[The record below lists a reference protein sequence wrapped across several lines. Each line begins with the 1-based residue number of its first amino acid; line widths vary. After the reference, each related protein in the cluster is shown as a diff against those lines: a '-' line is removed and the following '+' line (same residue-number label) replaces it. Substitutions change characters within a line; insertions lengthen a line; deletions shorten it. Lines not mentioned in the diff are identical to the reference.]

1 MVLGQ
6 GGVPHCQEVPIGQKA
21 TIKLLNVGL
30 TQLQVACL
38 KVFFQS
44 LESSETALT
53 ETTHGGSSDHVVL
66 RVELQLFHSLESQAA
81 LVAAVLVHMAIR
93 HWQLRPLGVN
103 LIEVRLEGGGSFENL
118 VAPLLPAQE
127 A

>member
-21 TIKLLNVGL
+21 TIKLLDVGL

-38 KVFFQS
+38 EVFFQS
-44 LESSETALT
+44 LESSEAALAKTA
-53 ETTHGGSSDHVVL
+53 HGGSSDHMVL
-66 RVELQLFHSLESQAA
+66 RVELQLLHRLESQAA
-81 LVAAVLVHMAIR
+81 LVAAVLVYMAIR

-103 LIEVRLEGGGSFENL
+103 LVEVCLEGGRSFENL
-118 VAPLLPAQE
+118 VASLLPAQE